1 MSDPVRIGL
10 IGAGA
15 VVQVAHLPVL
25 KKLKNVELAAICDVD
40 LPTAR
45 ALAERAAL
53 RAVFDD
59 IEDLL
64 AHAEVD
70 ALLIATPNPLH
81 EPHIL
86 AAVAANA
93 HELVEKPIALTH
105 TGALKVRSEERRV
118 GKECR

>member
-40 LPTAR
+40 LPKAR
-45 ALAERAAL
+45 ALAERDTL
-53 RAVFDD
+53 RNGFDD
-59 IEDLL
+59 IEALL
-64 AHAEVD
+64 ARAEVD
-70 ALLIATPNPLH
+70 ALLSPTPNPLR

-93 HELVEKPIALTH
+93 PVLVEKPIALT
-105 TGALKVRSEERRV
+105 
-118 GKECR
+118 